1 MEDAYTQVSTILGAV
16 AANSAARIP
25 HLGDRPA
32 ALEVLG
38 WRGRDAAWIALV
50 CLHSGTFTR
59 PQYAAFI
66 GTDNPAPASRLVAA
80 LRDQKWAAEKS
91 WEDVGLGQSPAG
103 DRRSRLCR
111 IGSREVYRALGV
123 ENIRHRRA
131 ADPALLLRRLL
142 SLDYVV
148 DHAAEPW
155 LPTEAEKVAAFEELG
170 IESDVLPRR
179 DYHGAGGGQRRF
191 FPAKFPVAL
200 GDDAAMFVYPDA
212 GDVTA
217 SGLSTWGLSHAP
229 LWAALRER
237 GREVRVVVAA
247 REHRQLTRGERVL
260 KRWRTR
266 GGGNM
271 AQMRAETERLYAA
284 ISTVDREVLAEYC
297 GGLTEDG
304 KLAGPVNPAVDR
316 FHDLKT
322 VLDGK
327 IGTLVAE
334 HRRIE
339 EAIAEVDS
347 AVLAKYGDVN
357 GALKRLD
364 ELDDI
369 LKSAGGGGWI
379 DTGTTWWSRR
389 LCGR

>member
-32 ALEVLG
+32 ALESLG

-80 LRDQKWAAEKS
+80 LRDQKRAAEET

-142 SLDYVV
+142 ALDYVV

-155 LPTEAEKVAAFEELG
+155 LPTEAEKVAAFESLG
-170 IESDVLPRR
+170 IEREVLPRR

-200 GDDAAMFVYPDA
+200 GDDAATFVYPDA

-217 SGLSTWGLSHAP
+217 SGLSTWGRSLAP

-237 GREVRVVVAA
+237 GREVRVVVVA
-247 REHRQLTRGERVL
+247 REHRLLTRGDRVL
-260 KRWRTR
+260 KRWQTR

-271 AQMRAETERLYAA
+271 AQIRADYERVETA
-284 ISTVDREVLAEYC
+284 IGEVDVEVLAEYC
-297 GGLTEDG
+297 GLTEDG
-304 KLAGPVNPAVDR
+304 KLAGGVNPALYRLDY
-316 FHDLKT
+316 LET

-334 HRRIE
+334 QRRIE
-339 EAIAEVDS
+339 EAISEADS
-347 AVLAKYGDVN
+347 AVLAKYGGVNHALHHRRQMVDVVK
-357 GALKRLD
+357 L
-364 ELDDI
+364 
-369 LKSAGGGGWI
+369 AGGGGWI
-379 DTGTTWWSRR
+379 AAGTTWWSRR
-389 LCGR
+389 LYGR